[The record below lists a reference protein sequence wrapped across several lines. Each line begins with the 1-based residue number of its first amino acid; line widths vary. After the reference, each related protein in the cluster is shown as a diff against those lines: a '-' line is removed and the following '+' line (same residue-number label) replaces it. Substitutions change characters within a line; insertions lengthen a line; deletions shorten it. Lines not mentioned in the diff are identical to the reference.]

1 MQSAIREQTT
11 MNIILCFSE
20 KLPEAK
26 LHYYNSNDLNNIE
39 NHITLEITTLDL
51 QKIMKINRNWN
62 LENVLSWNSWYV
74 VSGSGQGQIKHL
86 EWIKRKAK
94 LCDT

>member
-1 MQSAIREQTT
+1 

-51 QKIMKINRNWN
+51 QKIMKINRN
-62 LENVLSWNSWYV
+62 
-74 VSGSGQGQIKHL
+74 
-86 EWIKRKAK
+86 
-94 LCDT
+94 